1 MSITKFDGTAP
12 ISFAPGTLLGYRKD
26 GRPFYLIAGGAP
38 KDDEE
43 FDSNMGDG
51 EDDKEDD
58 EDVED
63 EEEDDDDKED
73 EDKEDDKSKVKE
85 DPKKSAQEQ
94 EIERLKQRL
103 AKTRRESA
111 ARRKKL
117 EEVNRNNDADAKKD
131 GDDKESAVR
140 EAKQSGYTEAETKYK
155 GMLHAVAGRVALM
168 EAGVKPAKAKRAL
181 KLIDFDDVEIDDEG
195 ELIGIE
201 DAIDDLKE
209 EWPELFVPEKDEDD
223 EPVVTKTRVKSN
235 HVNGANRK
243 TGGVKKPKTATE
255 VALERLTGARR

>member
-1 MSITKFDGTAP
+1 MKIVEFDGTPP

-38 KDDEE
+38 KEGEDKEFDTEMDDDEGKE
-43 FDSNMGDG
+43 D
-51 EDDKEDD
+51 EDDKDDD
-58 EDVED
+58 EED
-63 EEEDDDDKED
+63 EEEVE
-73 EDKEDDKSKVKE
+73 EDKEDAKKE

-117 EEVNRNNDADAKKD
+117 EEMNRNSDAEVKKD
-131 GDDKESAVR
+131 GDDKEGAVR
-140 EAKQSGYTEAETKYK
+140 EAKQAGYSEAEEKYK

-181 KLIDFDDVEIDDEG
+181 KLIDFDDVEIDDDG
-195 ELIGIE
+195 ELSGIE
-201 DAIDDLKE
+201 DAIEDLKE
-209 EWPELFVPEKDEDD
+209 EWPELFVVEREEDEDVA
-223 EPVVTKTRVKSN
+223 PVKTRVKSN
-235 HVNGANRK
+235 HVNGADRK
-243 TGGVKKPKTATE
+243 PKGIKKPKTATE
-255 VALERLTGARR
+255 LAVERLTGSRR